1 MPFTRRRF
9 VGLITSL
16 VGALRFSGP
25 GSLVQA
31 STALGS
37 KGGSASESVA
47 NPALSLWFTQP
58 ATLWQDAIPVGNGR
72 LGAMIFGGVKSERIA
87 LNEDSLWSGAPKE
100 WNNPDAK
107 NHLAIVR
114 KLVLEEKDYQ
124 AADDE
129 CRKMEGPWN
138 ENYEPLGDL
147 LLNFDHGANAQS
159 YRRDLDLDGAIAGV
173 QYEVDGIQ
181 YRRELF
187 ASMPDNVIVLRI
199 TASKP
204 RAIACAIR
212 MVSQLRSKSVVH
224 VQADK
229 AEILLTGKA
238 PSRSLPQY
246 IDEKDETAIQYSS
259 EEGRGMHFAS
269 VLQCDAQ
276 HGQITALPD
285 GELRVENATSLI
297 LVIGAATGFRSY
309 AVAPDKPLEEVVT
322 GARTPVSAAHAE
334 SFESLLGRHQLDYR
348 KLFRRVTLEL
358 GPSSTDSSLPTDQRV
373 ARFAD
378 QPDPALLA
386 LHFQFGRY
394 LLISSSRPG
403 TQPANLQGIWN
414 AEVRPPWSCNW
425 TTNINT
431 QMNYWLAETCN
442 LSECHLPL
450 VDMIQDLSVNGEK
463 TAQLNYGAGGW
474 VSHHNVD
481 LWRQS
486 GPAGG
491 WGVAWAS
498 PTWANYCM
506 SGPWLCAHLWEHYQF
521 TGDKEFLRRTAYPV
535 MKGSAKF
542 CLDWLIDDGQGGFT
556 TCPSVS
562 TENLFRAPNGKIAAV
577 SAGCTMDIALI
588 AEIFKNCE
596 EASSIL
602 GIDREF
608 SKMLSAQRTRLPAF
622 KVGHLGQLQE
632 WSIDFDEEFPGMRHL
647 SHLYPLFPG
656 NQITPSSTPELA
668 QAARVS
674 LQRRLKYAGLADSP
688 FTGWGLAWAI
698 ALWARLEDGDSA
710 WESLK
715 TLMNHSTN
723 ENLLDDVLDT
733 HPPGVD
739 KATTSRPPFIF
750 EIDANFGTPAAI
762 AEMLLQS
769 HHGEIAFL
777 PALPQAWSH
786 GKVTGLKARGGAE
799 VDLEWSSTETTTA
812 VVRILAAHDYHF
824 RAPKGKKF
832 ASASRTSPNGTK
844 KIQIS
849 TDDPETLSVVAR
861 TRETYHFEFVIA

>member
-1 MPFTRRRF
+1 
-9 VGLITSL
+9 
-16 VGALRFSGP
+16 
-25 GSLVQA
+25 
-31 STALGS
+31 
-37 KGGSASESVA
+37 
-47 NPALSLWFTQP
+47 
-58 ATLWQDAIPVGNGR
+58 
-72 LGAMIFGGVKSERIA
+72 
-87 LNEDSLWSGAPKE
+87 
-100 WNNPDAK
+100 
-107 NHLAIVR
+107 
-114 KLVLEEKDYQ
+114 
-124 AADDE
+124 
-129 CRKMEGPWN
+129 
-138 ENYEPLGDL
+138 
-147 LLNFDHGANAQS
+147 
-159 YRRDLDLDGAIAGV
+159 
-173 QYEVDGIQ
+173 
-181 YRRELF
+181 
-187 ASMPDNVIVLRI
+187 
-199 TASKP
+199 
-204 RAIACAIR
+204 
-212 MVSQLRSKSVVH
+212 
-224 VQADK
+224 
-229 AEILLTGKA
+229 
-238 PSRSLPQY
+238 
-246 IDEKDETAIQYSS
+246 
-259 EEGRGMHFAS
+259 MHFAS

-276 HGQITALPD
+276 HGQVTAPPD
-285 GELRVENATSLI
+285 GGLRVENATSLI
-297 LVIGAATGFRSY
+297 LVVGAATGFRGY

-322 GARTPVSAAHAE
+322 GARAPVSAACAE
-334 SFESLLGRHQLDYR
+334 PFESLRQRHQFDYQ
-348 KLFRRVTLEL
+348 KLFHRVSLEL
-358 GPSSTDSSLPTDQRV
+358 GPSSAESALPTDQRV
-373 ARFAD
+373 AKFAD

-414 AEVRPPWSCNW
+414 AEVRPPWSSNW

-450 VDMIQDLSVNGEK
+450 VDMIHDLSINGEK
-463 TAQLNYGAGGW
+463 TAAVNYGAGGW

-542 CLDWLIDDGQGGFT
+542 CLDWLIDDGQGGLT

-596 EASSIL
+596 ETSSIL
-602 GIDREF
+602 GMDREF
-608 SKMLSAQRTRLPAF
+608 AEILSAKRKRLPPF

-656 NQITPSSTPELA
+656 NQITPRATPELA

-698 ALWARLEDGDSA
+698 ALWARLGDGDSA

-733 HPPGVD
+733 HPPGVE
-739 KATTSRPPFIF
+739 KVSTSRPPFIF

-769 HHGEIAFL
+769 HQGEIAFL
-777 PALPQAWSH
+777 PALPEAWSD
-786 GKVTGLKARGGAE
+786 GKVTGLRARGGAE
-799 VDLEWSSTETTTA
+799 IDVEWNRTASTKA
-812 VVRILAAHDYHF
+812 VVRILVTNDFHF

-832 ASASRTSPNGTK
+832 ASASRMSKGGVQQVPISPHH
-844 KIQIS
+844 
-849 TDDPETLSVVAR
+849 PESLSVVAR
-861 TRETYHFEFVIA
+861 EAESYQFEFVTA

>member
-1 MPFTRRRF
+1 MLFTRRSF
-9 VGLITSL
+9 VSL
-16 VGALRFSGP
+16 AASLAGALRLSGLE
-25 GSLVQA
+25 SFVQA
-31 STALGS
+31 STAQGS
-37 KGGSASESVA
+37 KASSASKAAA

-100 WNNPDAK
+100 WNNPGAK
-107 NHLAIVR
+107 DHLPIVR
-114 KLVLEEKDYQ
+114 RLVLEEKNYQ

-159 YRRDLDLDGAIAGV
+159 YRRDLDLDAAIAGV
-173 QYEVDGIQ
+173 EYEIDGIRYQ
-181 YRRELF
+181 RQLF

-199 TASKP
+199 TSSKA
-204 RAIACAIR
+204 RAIACTIR
-212 MVSQLRSKSVVH
+212 MVSQLRSSSVAH
-224 VQADK
+224 VETGK
-229 AEILLTGKA
+229 AEIVLTGKA
-238 PSRSLPQY
+238 PSQSLPQY
-246 IDEKDETAIQYSS
+246 INEKDETAIQYSPQ
-259 EEGRGMHFAS
+259 EGKGMHFAS

-276 HGQITALPD
+276 QGQVTALPD
-285 GELRVENATSLI
+285 GGLRVENATSLI
-297 LVIGAATGFRSY
+297 LTIGAATGYRGY
-309 AVAPDKPLEEVVT
+309 AVSPDKPLEEVVT
-322 GARTPVSAAHAE
+322 AARNPAIAAHSE
-334 SFESLLGRHQLDYR
+334 PFESLLRRHHLDYQ
-348 KLFRRVTLEL
+348 KLFRRVSLEL
-358 GPSSTDSSLPTDQRV
+358 GPSSAQSALPTDKRV
-373 ARFAD
+373 ADFAD
-378 QPDPALLA
+378 RPDPALIA
-386 LHFQFGRY
+386 LYFQFGRY

-414 AEVRPPWSCNW
+414 AEVRPPWSSNW

-450 VDMIQDLSVNGEK
+450 VDMIQDLSVNGKK
-463 TAQLNYGAGGW
+463 TAEVNYGAAGW

-491 WGVAWAS
+491 WGVPWAS

-521 TGDKEFLRRTAYPV
+521 TGDKEYLRRTAYPV
-535 MKGSAKF
+535 MKGSAEF
-542 CLDWLIDDGQGGFT
+542 CLDWLIDDGQGGLT

-562 TENLFRAPNGKIAAV
+562 TENLFRAPNGKPASV

-588 AEIFKNCE
+588 GEIFKNCE

-602 GIDREF
+602 GVDREF
-608 SKMLSAQRTRLPAF
+608 AEKLSARRKRLPAF
-622 KVGHLGQLQE
+622 KIGRLGQLQE

-647 SHLYPLFPG
+647 SHLYPLYPG
-656 NQITPSSTPELA
+656 SRITPRSTPELA

-698 ALWARLEDGDSA
+698 ALWARLGDGNSA
-710 WESLK
+710 WDSLK

-723 ENLLDDVLDT
+723 GNLFDDVLDT
-733 HPPGVD
+733 HPPAAGPVST
-739 KATTSRPPFIF
+739 ARPPFIF
-750 EIDANFGTPAAI
+750 EIDANFGGPAAI

-769 HHGEIAFL
+769 HEGEIAIL
-777 PALPQAWSH
+777 PALPESWSH
-786 GKVTGLKARGGAE
+786 GKVTGLRARGGAE
-799 VDLEWSSTETTTA
+799 VDIEWVSNVATTA
-812 VVRILAAHDYHF
+812 VVRILATHDFHF

-832 ASASRTSPNGTK
+832 GSASRKTQSGVQTIPIPAGHA
-844 KIQIS
+844 
-849 TDDPETLSVVAR
+849 ETLSVPAR
-861 TRETYHFEFVIA
+861 EAETYHFEFVTI